1 MTNKEIIELAVAKMK
16 ETPELK
22 KWYGDNV
29 SDETLWSCIFDEMG
43 SGHDATFKK
52 IVSDGELKDGH
63 NIYIVMSVELPE
75 IGEVLI
81 RVDGV
86 YDSWGGDNW
95 GNSEPYLVEYKEV
108 KTMEYVRV

>member
-29 SDETLWSCIFDEMG
+29 SDETLWLYIFSDMAPG
-43 SGHDATFKK
+43 QDATLFKK
-52 IVSDGELKDGH
+52 IISDGELKDGF
-63 NIYIVMSVELPE
+63 NIYSVVSVELPE

-86 YDSWGGDNW
+86 Y